1 MGKYTKEE
9 FIKKA
14 RQIHG
19 DKYNYSKVEY
29 IDSKTKVCII
39 CPEHGEFWQ
48 IPSSHLHGNGCRKC
62 GIKISGEK
70 QKLTKEEFI
79 LKAREIHGNKYDY
92 SKVEYINALSKINI
106 ICPEH
111 GEFWQKPNSHLN
123 NNGCPR
129 CGNTNASKKNALN
142 KEEFILKARQ
152 IHGWKYDYSKVEY
165 KNNRTKVCIICP
177 KHGEFWQ
184 TPLSHLYGN
193 GCRKCSSEK
202 LSKERIKK
210 NKDWINEAKKIH
222 NNRYSYEKTV
232 YTGYMKKVIITC
244 PIHGDFEQ
252 LSYNHLQGKGCP
264 KCRKSRLEI
273 EMEEFLLSKN
283 LNYIYQFRPK
293 FLHFNKS
300 YLSVDFYL
308 PDYNIAI
315 ECQGKQHFV
324 GKTFYS
330 QNIEDIIRR
339 DKLKKETLEKNNITV
354 LYYTNEKIK
363 NYFGEIFN
371 SKENLFKRIKNGKL
385 L

>member
-1 MGKYTKEE
+1 
-9 FIKKA
+9 
-14 RQIHG
+14 
-19 DKYNYSKVEY
+19 
-29 IDSKTKVCII
+29 
-39 CPEHGEFWQ
+39 
-48 IPSSHLHGNGCRKC
+48 
-62 GIKISGEK
+62 
-70 QKLTKEEFI
+70 
-79 LKAREIHGNKYDY
+79 
-92 SKVEYINALSKINI
+92 
-106 ICPEH
+106 
-111 GEFWQKPNSHLN
+111 
-123 NNGCPR
+123 
-129 CGNTNASKKNALN
+129 
-142 KEEFILKARQ
+142 
-152 IHGWKYDYSKVEY
+152 
-165 KNNRTKVCIICP
+165 
-177 KHGEFWQ
+177 
-184 TPLSHLYGN
+184 
-193 GCRKCSSEK
+193 
-202 LSKERIKK
+202 
-210 NKDWINEAKKIH
+210 
-222 NNRYSYEKTV
+222 
-232 YTGYMKKVIITC
+232 MKKVIITC

>member
-1 MGKYTKEE
+1 
-9 FIKKA
+9 
-14 RQIHG
+14 
-19 DKYNYSKVEY
+19 
-29 IDSKTKVCII
+29 
-39 CPEHGEFWQ
+39 
-48 IPSSHLHGNGCRKC
+48 
-62 GIKISGEK
+62 
-70 QKLTKEEFI
+70 
-79 LKAREIHGNKYDY
+79 
-92 SKVEYINALSKINI
+92 
-106 ICPEH
+106 
-111 GEFWQKPNSHLN
+111 
-123 NNGCPR
+123 
-129 CGNTNASKKNALN
+129 
-142 KEEFILKARQ
+142 
-152 IHGWKYDYSKVEY
+152 
-165 KNNRTKVCIICP
+165 
-177 KHGEFWQ
+177 
-184 TPLSHLYGN
+184 
-193 GCRKCSSEK
+193 
-202 LSKERIKK
+202 
-210 NKDWINEAKKIH
+210 
-222 NNRYSYEKTV
+222 
-232 YTGYMKKVIITC
+232 MKKVIITC

-308 PDYNIAI
+308 PNYNIAI

-371 SKENLFKRIKNGKL
+371 LKE
-385 L
+385 